1 MKKILVF
8 ALVLLTVLSLAS
20 CKSTFNDVVS
30 QLYEEIPSGYI
41 YSKAQLEEL
50 ASVSGIQG
58 KILGK
63 ADFSTIDERGV
74 PVEIYVYE
82 FELVS
87 DADYWYKN
95 KTLDYL
101 YAVVKE
107 NVVIYGTSRLIYDI
121 EI

>member
-8 ALVLLTVLSLAS
+8 ALVLLTVLSFAS